1 MGDPTNST
9 DPTKNSLIFIALALA
24 FSMVVLGYVVV
35 NSAMTPSHQFVAVII
50 LAGVVISVSW
60 SGVSIVQ
67 KSNETA
73 PGRKRSASS
82 NEEPQ
87 IMIDREAMKDLI
99 NEVLNERDKQDKK
112 DNG

>member
-9 DPTKNSLIFIALALA
+9 DLTKNSLIFMALALA

-67 KSNETA
+67 KSNQSSA
-73 PGRKRSASS
+73 GQKRSAPGDQ
-82 NEEPQ
+82 EPQ

-99 NEVLNERDKQDKK
+99 NEVLDERDKQDKAA
-112 DNG
+112 NG